1 MKTIIEVKNRKSAV
15 AELKEYCL
23 FSMQDKH
30 DFLEVTQWTSGGGY
44 DVLIS
49 DINGDKTFH
58 LTYGQ
63 MKAFKKCIKSI
74 EKCPI

>member
-1 MKTIIEVKNRKSAV
+1 MKTIIGVKNRKSVV

-30 DFLEVTQWTSGGGY
+30 DFLEATQRTSGGGY

-49 DINGDKTFH
+49 DISGDKTFH

-63 MKAFKKCIKSI
+63 VKAFKKCIKSI
-74 EKCPI
+74 KKCQT

>member
-63 MKAFKKCIKSI
+63 VKALKKCIKSI
-74 EKCPI
+74 EKCQI